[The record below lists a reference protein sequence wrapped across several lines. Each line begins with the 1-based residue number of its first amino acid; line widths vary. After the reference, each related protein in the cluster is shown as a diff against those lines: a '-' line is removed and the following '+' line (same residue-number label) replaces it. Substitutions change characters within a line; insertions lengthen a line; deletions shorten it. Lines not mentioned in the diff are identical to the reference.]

1 MSDSNSPVHVKHTK
15 MVYTL
20 KISCS
25 RLYSI
30 LDEERNTR
38 YTYTK
43 NKCESDNIKMV

>member
-1 MSDSNSPVHVKHTK
+1 MTDSNSAVHMKHSK

-20 KISCS
+20 KISYN

-30 LDEERNTR
+30 LDEVRNTR

-43 NKCESDNIKMV
+43 HKCESDNIKML